1 MISPD
6 STKVTFIGVGVVGY
20 AMAKNVIA
28 AGYDLVVH
36 NRTKNKAEELVS
48 LGATWAETLVE
59 AVQDADV
66 VFTMFAYPEDVENIY
81 LGDGGIVDSAP
92 AGAYLIDMT
101 TSSPRLAREL
111 YAMAAVNDLRVL
123 DAPVMGGDIA
133 AAAGTLTVLAGGE
146 ATDFETLNPFFG
158 CIGKKIIH
166 IGGAGSGQYAKLAN
180 EIAVAGSIMG
190 AVEALA
196 FAKQA
201 GLDLELVLGTMKH
214 GPGASFTLLNFAPLI
229 LQKDYS
235 SGFFVEDFIKDLGIA
250 LSTADAMELTLPG
263 LETAYQLYDLLT
275 VVGGDGF
282 GIQALALMYEDE
294 DTCTSFGLDW
304 SRAEDIDE
312 DDYEDYE
319 DFLPGL
325 RRHDR
330 SDDDLDFGE
339 IRNGRSSHRRSTGI
353 RHDFG
358 DSVLGSF
365 FSQN

>member
-20 AMAKNVIA
+20 AMAKNAIL
-28 AGYDLVVH
+28 AGYDIVVH

-48 LGATWAETLVE
+48 LGATWAETVSE

-66 VFTMFAYPEDVENIY
+66 VFTMFEYPEDVENIY
-81 LGDGGIVDSAP
+81 IGDGGIVENAP

-133 AAAGTLTVLAGGE
+133 ADAGTLTFLVGGE
-146 ATDFETLNPFFG
+146 ATDFETLSPFFE
-158 CIGKKIIH
+158 CIGKKIILV
-166 IGGAGSGQYAKLAN
+166 GGAGSGQYAKLAN
-180 EIAVAGSIMG
+180 EIALAGSIMG

-201 GLDLELVLGTMKH
+201 GLDPKLMLSTMKQ
-214 GPGASFTLLNFAPLI
+214 GPGTSFALQNFAPLI
-229 LQKDYS
+229 LKKEYS
-235 SGFFVEDFIKDLGIA
+235 SGFFVEEFIKDLGIA
-250 LSTADAMELTLPG
+250 LATADAMELTLPG

-275 VVGGDGF
+275 LVGGDGF
-282 GIQALALMYEDE
+282 GVQALALMYEDE
-294 DTCTSFGLDW
+294 DTCASFGLDW
-304 SRAEDIDE
+304 SRAEDVDDE
-312 DDYEDYE
+312 DYEDYE

-330 SDDDLDFGE
+330 SDDDMDFGE
-339 IRNGRSSHRRSTGI
+339 IRNGRSNHRRPIGM